1 MDWIGLNMLYNKDQ
15 LPDIF
20 NKIDELIS
28 ASGIKNYKEPAPIY
42 IYSDRWND
50 ELREKNGYTLIDGD
64 WYKVN
69 DVQAVWDVFKKDVE
83 GLMDDIAEQRDK
95 IDIHQ
100 RRIYEMEYGLRVA
113 ERALKN
119 SLAIVKAEG

>member
-1 MDWIGLNMLYNKDQ
+1 MDWIGLKMLYNKDQ

-20 NKIDELIS
+20 QKIDDLIVG
-28 ASGIKNYKEPAPIY
+28 SGFKSYKEPAPAY
-42 IYSDRWND
+42 IMGDRWND
-50 ELREKNGYTLIDGD
+50 ELREKNGYTLIDGQ

-83 GLMDDIAEQRDK
+83 ELMGNIAEQRDK
-95 IDIHQ
+95 IDIQH

-113 ERALKN
+113 EKALKN
-119 SLAIVKAEG
+119 SLAIMKVED

>member
-1 MDWIGLNMLYNKDQ
+1 MLYNKEQ

-28 ASGIKNYKEPAPIY
+28 ASGIKNYKEPAPAY
-42 IYSDRWND
+42 IMGDRWND
-50 ELREKNGYTLIDGD
+50 ELREKNGYTLIDGQ

-69 DVQAVWDVFKKDVE
+69 DVQAVWNVFKKDIE
-83 GLMDDIAEQRDK
+83 ELMDNIAEQREK
-95 IDIHQ
+95 IDIQH

-113 ERALKN
+113 EKALKN
-119 SLAIVKAEG
+119 SLAIMKVED

>member
-1 MDWIGLNMLYNKDQ
+1 MLYNKEQ

-50 ELREKNGYTLIDGD
+50 ELREKNGYTLIDGE

-83 GLMDDIAEQRDK
+83 GLMDDISEQREK
-95 IDIHQ
+95 IDIQH

-119 SLAIVKAEG
+119 SLAIVKRED